1 MENNTN
7 GAENTT
13 NTDNTVA
20 TITKFV
26 PVKFILVVLAVIGTF
41 LVAKACVKFAFVIV
55 PVAIVIAILFH
66 NKDRIGN
73 FIKKYL

>member
-13 NTDNTVA
+13 NTDNA
-20 TITKFV
+20 AETITKFV

-41 LVAKACVKFAFVIV
+41 LVAKLCVKFAFVVV
-55 PVAIVIAILFH
+55 PVAIAVAVLFH

-73 FIKKYL
+73 FVKKYL